1 MNSTNDEVEEDQK
14 LLAIHYLKSWFLIDL
29 LAAIP
34 FDWIMYQSIVQDDS
48 LGVSTA
54 ISFRSFFKL
63 HCPIVF
69 VISMLDC
76 LIIFTNLYV
85 SDINFD
91 WSSQKCSS
99 TEVVPGIFS
108 FQI

>member
-48 LGVSTA
+48 LGVSIT
-54 ISFRSFFKL
+54 ISFRSILEL
-63 HCPIVF
+63 HRPIVLDQKHIV
-69 VISMLDC
+69 VIF
-76 LIIFTNLYV
+76 IA
-85 SDINFD
+85 
-91 WSSQKCSS
+91 
-99 TEVVPGIFS
+99 
-108 FQI
+108 